1 MCMHRL
7 GQCEDRGV
15 VAVFSSRD
23 GGAARGGL
31 ALRAAARMR
40 AGVAVAA
47 LLVTGGA
54 GAADL
59 PVRAAAPATA
69 YDWSGFYAGGHIGF
83 AAAGSDFVATQP
95 SGGPLF
101 GTLDLFRPYDPFTGE
116 GSDFGGFQA
125 GYNTVL
131 KSGLMIGVEA
141 DISFPANMSGSSTL
155 ATPVI
160 STATYK
166 DLVEMSGSVRARIGY
181 AFDHWLYYGTAGY
194 AWTADR
200 LTRTQLSDNPAGAS
214 GGAVE
219 SKIPRRNGW
228 TVGAG
233 VEAPLVPHW
242 TTRLEYL
249 YSGFGTAS
257 VTFPL
262 AGQRF
267 DSNLSVQQVRVG
279 LNYHFDGNV
288 VDGNASSA
296 GKGGLAPLEGDNW
309 SVHGQTTFVSQYA
322 PPFRAPYRGANSLDS
337 NAGRETW
344 DATLYAGRKLWQ
356 GAELWVNPEIDQG
369 FGLSNTLGLAGFPS
383 GEAYKIGADDPY
395 LRVPRAFFRQTIEL
409 AGATEKVEPD
419 INQFAGKQ
427 SADRLVF
434 TLGKF
439 SVSDVFDTVK
449 YAHDPR
455 ADFMN
460 WTLVDA
466 GTFDYAADAW
476 GYTYGATAEWYHGP
490 WAVRGGLFDLSV
502 VPNSIELDRFHQFQ
516 IVYEIEHRHE
526 IAGQPG
532 SIMFDGFVSR
542 GRMGRFDDAIV
553 LAQET
558 GGTPDTA
565 LVRRYAS
572 RVGFNLNF
580 EQQVVPNVGMFGRFG
595 WADGN
600 VEPYEFTDVDRTA
613 SLGTQLAGKL
623 WGRPDDT
630 FGLAGIVNGISG
642 PHIAYLN
649 AGGLGI
655 LVGDGQLP
663 HPGTEQILETY
674 YSFPLGALRATAD
687 YQFFVNPAYNRDRGP
702 VSVLAMRLHAQF

>member
-7 GQCEDRGV
+7 RQREDRSV
-15 VAVFSSRD
+15 AAVFWPRD
-23 GGAARGGL
+23 AGAAPGRP
-31 ALRAAARMR
+31 AQRPAARMG

-59 PVRAAAPATA
+59 AVRAAAPATA

-83 AAAGSDFVATQP
+83 AAAGSDFTATQP
-95 SGGPLF
+95 GSAPNLT
-101 GTLDLFRPYDPFTGE
+101 GTLDLFRPYDFYTGE
-116 GSDFGGFQA
+116 GSNFAGFQG
-125 GYNTVL
+125 GYNIL
-131 KSGLMIGVEA
+131 YGSGLLLGIEA
-141 DISFPANMSGSSTL
+141 DISFPGNMSGLSTL
-155 ATPVI
+155 ATPSI
-160 STATYK
+160 GTATYK
-166 DLVEMSGSVRARIGY
+166 DALEMSGSVRARIGY

-200 LTRTQLSDNPAGAS
+200 LTRIQLSDNSPLAS
-214 GGAVE
+214 GGTVE
-219 SKIPRRNGW
+219 NKFPRRNGW

-242 TTRLEYL
+242 TARLEYL
-249 YSGFGTAS
+249 YSDYGTTS
-257 VTFPL
+257 VTFPM
-262 AGQRF
+262 AAQRF
-267 DSNLSVQQVRVG
+267 DSNLSMQEVRVG
-279 LNYHFDGNV
+279 LNYQLG
-288 VDGNASSA
+288 GNASNA
-296 GKGGLAPLEGDNW
+296 GNGSLAPLEGDNW
-309 SVHGQTTFVSQYA
+309 SIHGQTTFTSQYA
-322 PPFRAPYRGANSLDS
+322 PPFHAPYRGANSLDP

-344 DATLYAGRKLWQ
+344 DATLYAGLKLWE
-356 GAELWVNPEIDQG
+356 GAQLWVNPEIDQG

-383 GEAYKIGADDPY
+383 GEAYKVGFDDPY
-395 LRVPRAFFRQTIEL
+395 MRLPRFFIRQTIDF
-409 AGATEKVEPD
+409 GATTEKVDAD

-427 SADRLVF
+427 SADRLVL
-434 TLGKF
+434 TVGRY
-439 SVSDVFDTVK
+439 SVSDLFDTVK

-476 GYTYGATAEWYHGP
+476 GYTYGATAEWYNGP
-490 WAVRGGLFDLSV
+490 WAVRGGLFDLSI
-502 VPNSIELDRFHQFQ
+502 VPNSIELDRFHEFQ
-516 IVYEIEHRHE
+516 IVYELERRHE

-532 SIMFDGFVSR
+532 SIMFDGYVTR

-558 GGTPDTA
+558 GGTPSTA

-572 RVGFNLNF
+572 RIGFNLNF
-580 EQQVVPNVGMFGRFG
+580 EQQVMPNVGMFGRFG

-630 FGLAGIVNGISG
+630 FGLAGIVNGISS

-663 HPGTEQILETY
+663 HPGPERIMETY

>member
-1 MCMHRL
+1 MYMYRL
-7 GQCEDRGV
+7 RQREDRSV
-15 VAVFSSRD
+15 AAVFWPRD
-23 GGAARGGL
+23 AGVAPGRPAQR
-31 ALRAAARMR
+31 RAARMR
-40 AGVAVAA
+40 AGVAMAA
-47 LLVTGGA
+47 LIVTGGA

-59 PVRAAAPATA
+59 PMPMPPAAAV

-83 AAAGSDFVATQP
+83 ASGGSHFTATQP
-95 SGGPLF
+95 GSAPNLS
-101 GTLDLFRPYDPFTGE
+101 GTLDLFRPYDFYTGE
-116 GSDFGGFQA
+116 GSNFAGFQG
-125 GYNTVL
+125 GYNIL
-131 KSGLMIGVEA
+131 YRSGLLLGIEA
-141 DISFPANMSGSSTL
+141 DISFPGDMSGSSTL
-155 ATPVI
+155 ATPSI
-160 STATYK
+160 GTATYK
-166 DLVEMSGSVRARIGY
+166 DALEMSGSVRTRIGY

-200 LTRTQLSDNPAGAS
+200 LTRTQLSDNSPLES
-214 GGAVE
+214 GGTVE
-219 SKIPRRNGW
+219 NKLPRRNGW

-242 TTRLEYL
+242 TARLEYL
-249 YSGFGTAS
+249 YSDYGTTS
-257 VTFPL
+257 VTFPM
-262 AGQRF
+262 AAQRF
-267 DSNLSVQQVRVG
+267 DSNLSTQEIRIG
-279 LNYHFDGNV
+279 LNYQLGA
-288 VDGNASSA
+288 NASNA
-296 GKGGLAPLEGDNW
+296 GNGRLAPLEGDNW
-309 SVHGQTTFVSQYA
+309 SIHGQTTFTSQYA
-322 PPFRAPYRGANSLDS
+322 PPFHAPYRGANSLDP

-344 DATLYAGRKLWQ
+344 DATLYAGLKLWE
-356 GAELWVNPEIDQG
+356 GAQLWINPEIDQG

-383 GEAYKIGADDPY
+383 GEAYKVGFDDPY
-395 LRVPRAFFRQTIEL
+395 MRLPRFFIRQTIDFG
-409 AGATEKVEPD
+409 AATEKVEGDD
-419 INQFAGKQ
+419 INTFAGKQ
-427 SADRLVF
+427 SADRLVL
-434 TLGKF
+434 TVGRY
-439 SVSDVFDTVK
+439 SVSDLFDTVK

-455 ADFMN
+455 ADFLN

-490 WAVRGGLFDLSV
+490 WAVRGGLFDLSI
-502 VPNSIELDRFHQFQ
+502 VPNSIELDRFHEFQ
-516 IVYEIEHRHE
+516 IVYELERRNE

-532 SIMFDGFVSR
+532 SIMFDGFVTR
-542 GRMGRFDDAIV
+542 GRMGGFDDAIV

-558 GGTPDTA
+558 GGTPSTA

-572 RVGFNLNF
+572 RIGFNLNF
-580 EQQVVPNVGMFGRFG
+580 EQQIMPNVGMFGRFG

-623 WGRPDDT
+623 WGRPDDI
-630 FGLAGIVNGISG
+630 FGLAGIVNGISA

-663 HPGTEQILETY
+663 HPGPERIMETY

-687 YQFFVNPAYNRDRGP
+687 YQFFVNPGYNRDRGP

>member
-1 MCMHRL
+1 MRIHLPEWRD
-7 GQCEDRGV
+7 DRC
-15 VAVFSSRD
+15 VARVSLRR
-23 GGAARGGL
+23 GRAVRRRNAARSTV
-31 ALRAAARMR
+31 RIQ
-40 AGVAVAA
+40 AGVAA
-47 LLVTGGA
+47 LLLTGSA

-59 PVRAAAPATA
+59 PARMPSAAPA
-69 YDWSGFYAGGHIGF
+69 YDWSGFYVGGHLGF
-83 AAAGSDFVATQP
+83 ATATSAFTATQP
-95 SGGPLF
+95 GIAPDLS
-101 GTLDLFRPYDPFTGE
+101 GTLDLFRPYDLLTGE
-116 GSDFGGFQA
+116 GSNLGGFQA
-125 GYNTVL
+125 GYNTVF
-131 KSGLMIGVEA
+131 KSGLMLGVEA
-141 DISFPANMSGSSTL
+141 DISFPGRMSGSSTL
-155 ATPVI
+155 ATPSI
-160 STATYK
+160 GTATYQ
-166 DLVEMSGSVRARIGY
+166 DLVEMSGSVRTRIGY

-214 GGAVE
+214 GGTVE
-219 SKIPRRNGW
+219 IKLPTRSGW

-233 VEAPLVPHW
+233 IEAPLVPHW
-242 TTRLEYL
+242 TMRLEYL
-249 YSGFGTAS
+249 YSAFGTAS

-267 DSNLSVQQVRVG
+267 NSNLSVQEVRLG
-279 LNYHFDGNV
+279 LNYQLGGN
-288 VDGNASSA
+288 GSSA
-296 GKGGLAPLEGDNW
+296 GNANDASLAPLGGDNW
-309 SVHGQTTFVSQYA
+309 AVHGQTTYVSQYA

-344 DATLYAGRKLWQ
+344 DATLYAGLKLWQ

-369 FGLSNTLGLAGFPS
+369 FGLSNTLGLAGFSS
-383 GEAYKIGADDPY
+383 GEAYKIGSDDPY
-395 LRVPRAFFRQTIEL
+395 LRVPRAFIRQTIDL
-409 AGATEKVEPD
+409 GGATEKVEDD

-427 SADRLVF
+427 SADRVVLTV
-434 TLGKF
+434 GKF
-439 SVSDVFDTVK
+439 SVSDIFDTVK

-476 GYTYGATAEWYHGP
+476 GYTYGASAEWYQGP
-490 WAVRGGLFDLSV
+490 WTLRGGLFDLSI
-502 VPNSIELDRFHQFQ
+502 VPNSAELDRFHQFQ
-516 IVYEIEHRHE
+516 IVYELEHRHE

-532 SIMFDGFVSR
+532 KIAFDGFVTR
-542 GRMGRFDDAIV
+542 GRMGRFDDAV
-553 LAQET
+553 LLAEET
-558 GGTPDTA
+558 GAAANTA

-572 RVGFNLNF
+572 RIGFNVNF
-580 EQQVVPNVGMFGRFG
+580 EQQVAPNIGAFGRFG

-613 SLGTQLAGKL
+613 STGISLAGKL

-630 FGLAGIVNGISG
+630 FGLAGIVNGISS

-655 LVGDGQLP
+655 LVGDGQLS
-663 HPGTEQILETY
+663 HPGNEQIMETY

-687 YQFFVNPAYNRDRGP
+687 YQFIVNPAYNRDRGP
-702 VSVLAMRLHAQF
+702 VSVLSMRLHAQF

>member
-1 MCMHRL
+1 MPCRAIHHDFGPAAVRL
-7 GQCEDRGV
+7 
-15 VAVFSSRD
+15 
-23 GGAARGGL
+23 
-31 ALRAAARMR
+31 R

-47 LLVTGGA
+47 LLGCGGA

-59 PVRAAAPATA
+59 ASPPAATPG
-69 YDWSGFYAGGHIGF
+69 YDWSGFYIGGHIGF
-83 AAAGSDFVATQP
+83 ATAGSDFTATQP
-95 SGGPLF
+95 RGAANIT
-101 GTLDLFRPYDPFTGE
+101 GTLDLFRRYDLFTGE
-116 GSDFGGFQA
+116 GSNFGGFQA
-125 GYNTVL
+125 GYNTVFQ
-131 KSGLMIGVEA
+131 SGLMLGLEA
-141 DISFPANMSGSSTL
+141 DISFLGNMSGLSTL
-155 ATPVI
+155 ATPSI
-160 STATYK
+160 GTATYG

-181 AFDHWLYYGTAGY
+181 AFDRWLYYGTVGY
-194 AWTADR
+194 AWTTDR

-214 GGAVE
+214 GGTVE
-219 SKIPRRNGW
+219 IKLPTRSGW

-242 TTRLEYL
+242 TARLEYL
-249 YSGFGTAS
+249 YSGLGTAS

-267 DSNLSVQQVRVG
+267 DSNLSAQEVRLG
-279 LNYHFDGNV
+279 LNYQLGGNGSNA
-288 VDGNASSA
+288 GN
-296 GKGGLAPLEGDNW
+296 GGLAPLEGDDW
-309 SVHGQTTFVSQYA
+309 SIHGQTTYVSQYV
-322 PPFRAPYRGANSLDS
+322 PPFRAPYRGANSLDT

-344 DATLYAGRKLWQ
+344 TATLYAGRKLWQ
-356 GAELWVNPEIDQG
+356 GAEAWVDPEIDQG
-369 FGLSNTLGLAGFPS
+369 FGLSGTLGLAGFPS
-383 GEAYKIGADDPY
+383 GEAYKLGSDEPY
-395 LRVPRAFFRQTIEL
+395 MRVPRAFVRQTIDL
-409 AGATEKVEPD
+409 GSATEKVDAD
-419 INQFAGKQ
+419 INQFAGKH

-434 TLGKF
+434 TVGKF

-455 ADFMN
+455 GDFMN

-476 GYTYGATAEWYHGP
+476 GYTYGAAAEWYHGP
-490 WAVRGGLFDLSV
+490 WEVRAGLFDISK

-516 IVYEIEHRHE
+516 IVYELEHRHE

-532 SIMFDGFVSR
+532 SIVFDGFVTR
-542 GRMGRFDDAIV
+542 GRMGRFDDAIL

-558 GGTPDTA
+558 GGTPSTA

-572 RVGFNLNF
+572 RIGFNLNF

-613 SLGTQLAGKL
+613 STGVSLAGKL
-623 WGRPDDT
+623 WGRLDDS
-630 FGLAGIVNGISG
+630 FGLAGVVNGISSA
-642 PHIAYLN
+642 HIAYLN

-663 HPGTEQILETY
+663 HPGNEQIIEAY
-674 YSFPLGALRATAD
+674 YRFPLGALQATAD

-702 VSVLAMRLHAQF
+702 VSVLSMRLHAQF